1 LVTEAPA
8 GKRNLLVAF
17 SVAHFAHHVTNSLL
31 SALLPFIRDA
41 FALSYLES
49 GFAVTALAIASGVT
63 NAPWGILADRVG
75 ARRVIVWGLVL
86 IGLSSV
92 AIGGSAAYWQLL
104 VALLVMGIASGTYH
118 APASAIIAETFSR
131 ARRGIA
137 MATHTT
143 AGHLSF
149 FAAPLLAGT
158 LAAADTWRTPYFA
171 FAVAPIACALLLWR
185 VAPPGSRMTERHDW
199 LATFSDIAA
208 VARKIGGL
216 VSLSIVFQVLISASL
231 AFLSLYLV
239 DARGIAPAVAAALFG
254 VPQLAGLVGAPLAGT
269 LSDRFGRRVVL
280 LLGLAITGPASY
292 ALVTVPNELVFLPLL
307 ALGLSLSVRAT
318 TTEVLIVDNTPP
330 ARRST
335 VLGTYYL
342 VNQPVGGIAA
352 PIFGAVAGAIGISDA
367 FSGLATAFVVLSVIA
382 LAGAGMGSAWR
393 RSPSREP

>member
-1 LVTEAPA
+1 MTEAPVREAPA

-17 SVAHFAHHVTNSLL
+17 SIAHFAHHVTNSLL

-41 FALSYLES
+41 FGLSYLEA
-49 GFAVTALAIASGVT
+49 GFAVTAYTIASGVT

-75 ARRVIVWGLVL
+75 ARRVIVLGLVL
-86 IGLSSV
+86 IGVSSV
-92 AIGGSAAYWQLL
+92 AIGGSNVYWQLL
-104 VALLVMGIASGTYH
+104 LALGVMGIASGSYH

-131 ARRGIA
+131 ARRGVA
-137 MATHTT
+137 MGTHTT

-158 LAAADTWRTPYFA
+158 LAATGTWRLPYVA
-171 FAVAPIACALLLWR
+171 FAAAPILCAILLWR
-185 VAPPGSRMTERHDW
+185 VAPAGSRSKERHDW

-208 VARKIGGL
+208 VARRIGGL
-216 VSLSIVFQVLISASL
+216 VSLSILFQVLLSAAL

-239 DARGIAPAVAAALFG
+239 DARGISPPIAAALFG

-269 LSDRFGRRVVL
+269 LSDRYGRRVVL
-280 LLGLAITGPASY
+280 LLGLAITGPAAY
-292 ALVTVPNELVFLPLL
+292 ALVSVPNELVFLPLL

-352 PIFGAVAGAIGISDA
+352 PIFGAVAGGIGLDAA
-367 FSGLATAFVVLSVIA
+367 FSGLAIAFIVLSVIA
-382 LAGAGMGSAWR
+382 IAFAWR
-393 RSPSREP
+393 R

>member
-1 LVTEAPA
+1 MTRRA
-8 GKRNLLVAF
+8 LLVAF

-41 FALSYLES
+41 FGLSYLES
-49 GFAVTALAIASGVT
+49 GLAVTAYTIASGVT
-63 NAPWGILADRVG
+63 NAPWGLLADRVG
-75 ARRVIVWGLVL
+75 ARRIIVGGLVL
-86 IGLSSV
+86 IGLASIAV
-92 AIGGSAAYWQLL
+92 GGSGSYWQLL
-104 VALLVMGIASGTYH
+104 LALMVMGIASGTYH

-137 MATHTT
+137 MGTHTT

-149 FAAPLLAGT
+149 FAAPLVAGT
-158 LAAADTWRTPYFA
+158 LAAAGTWRTPYLVFA
-171 FAVAPIACALLLWR
+171 AAPIACALLLWR
-185 VAPPGSRMTERHDW
+185 VAPAGARAEGRHDW
-199 LATFSDIAA
+199 VATFTEIGA

-216 VSLSIVFQVLISASL
+216 VSLSILFQVLLSAAL

-280 LLGLAITGPASY
+280 LIGLAITGPASW
-292 ALVTVPNELVFLPLL
+292 ALVSVPNELVFLPLL

-330 ARRST
+330 ERRST

-352 PIFGAVAGAIGISDA
+352 PIFGAVAGAIGIGVA
-367 FSGLATAFVVLSVIA
+367 YGWLAVVFLLLSAIA
-382 LAGAGMGSAWR
+382 LVAAWPTGRSLR
-393 RSPSREP
+393 RAAS

>member
-1 LVTEAPA
+1 VTEAPAREAPA

-17 SVAHFAHHVTNSLL
+17 SIAHFAHHVTNSLL

-41 FALSYLES
+41 FGLSYLEA
-49 GFAVTALAIASGVT
+49 GFAVTAYTIASGVT

-75 ARRVIVWGLVL
+75 ARRVIVLGLVL
-86 IGLSSV
+86 IGVSSV
-92 AIGGSAAYWQLL
+92 AIGGSNVYWQLL
-104 VALLVMGIASGTYH
+104 LALGVMGIASGSYH

-131 ARRGIA
+131 ARRGVA
-137 MATHTT
+137 MGTHTT

-158 LAAADTWRTPYFA
+158 LAATGTWRLPYVA
-171 FAVAPIACALLLWR
+171 FAAAPILCAILLWR
-185 VAPPGSRMTERHDW
+185 VAPAGSRSAERHDW

-216 VSLSIVFQVLISASL
+216 VSLSILFQVLLSAAL

-239 DARGIAPAVAAALFG
+239 DARGISPAIAAALFG

-269 LSDRFGRRVVL
+269 LSDRYGRRVVL
-280 LLGLAITGPASY
+280 LLGLAITGPAAY
-292 ALVTVPNELVFLPLL
+292 ALVSVPNELVFLPLL

-352 PIFGAVAGAIGISDA
+352 PIFGAVAGGIGLDAA
-367 FSGLATAFVVLSVIA
+367 FSGLAMAFIILSVIA
-382 LAGAGMGSAWR
+382 ILFAWR
-393 RSPSREP
+393 R

>member
-1 LVTEAPA
+1 MTQRA
-8 GKRNLLVAF
+8 LLAAF

-41 FALSYLES
+41 FGLSYLES
-49 GFAVTALAIASGVT
+49 GFAVTAYTIASGVT
-63 NAPWGILADRVG
+63 NAPWGLLADRIG
-75 ARRVIVWGLVL
+75 ARRVIVGGLVL
-86 IGLSSV
+86 IGVASI
-92 AIGGSAAYWQLL
+92 AIGGSVSYWQLL
-104 VALLVMGIASGTYH
+104 LALMVMGVASGTYH

-137 MATHTT
+137 MGTHTT

-149 FAAPLLAGT
+149 FAAPLVAGT
-158 LAAADTWRTPYFA
+158 LAAAGTWRTPYLVFA
-171 FAVAPIACALLLWR
+171 AAPIACALLLWR
-185 VAPPGSRMTERHDW
+185 VAPPGTRAEGRHDW
-199 LATFSDIAA
+199 LATFTEIGA

-216 VSLSIVFQVLISASL
+216 VSLSIVFQVLLSAAL

-269 LSDRFGRRVVL
+269 ISDRFGRRVVL
-280 LLGLAITGPASY
+280 LVGLAITGPASW
-292 ALVTVPNELVFLPLL
+292 ALVSVPNELVFLPLL
-307 ALGLSLSVRAT
+307 ALGISLSVRAT

-330 ARRST
+330 ERRST

-352 PIFGAVAGAIGISDA
+352 PIFGAVAGTIGIATA
-367 FSGLATAFVVLSVIA
+367 FSGLAVAFLVLSAFAVSIA
-382 LAGAGMGSAWR
+382 ALGPRPRPA
-393 RSPSREP
+393 